1 MITKTEADTKFIPK
15 DSLYGIVSVKD
26 FGAVG
31 DGVADDTAAFKRAN
45 DNLKNKILLVPNGI
59 YKINEHLTFNTV
71 DSVMDMGTYNNVK
84 PFYPTETPM
93 LKGASNIAF
102 VKNIQYGD
110 EVNQCQGFTDRK
122 SVV

>member
-1 MITKTEADTKFIPK
+1 MIPQH
-15 DSLYGIVSVKD
+15 LN
-26 FGAVG
+26 
-31 DGVADDTAAFKRAN
+31 RAN

-102 VKNIQYGD
+102 VKNIQ
-110 EVNQCQGFTDRK
+110 VRR
-122 SVV
+122 